1 MTDAQRGLVGAVE
14 KLYREGKGTDITLV
28 CQGSRKPAHTA
39 VLIARSSFFEA
50 KVERWC
56 NEKREIVLEGCDPE
70 ALNIVLDYM
79 YGIDL
84 PSMDCPKLCN
94 ILDISE
100 MFLMA
105 DLKERLETI
114 AIKMINKA
122 NVKELCGKA
131 DKYGSGSLL
140 HACAQFMVEEDVC
153 LDKEEV
159 KKMPDVALAC
169 MEVFKVKQKNLEKV
183 FKVKQK
189 NLEDRLKKAE
199 EQLRCEHTHS

>member
-1 MTDAQRGLVGAVE
+1 
-14 KLYREGKGTDITLV
+14 
-28 CQGSRKPAHTA
+28 
-39 VLIARSSFFEA
+39 
-50 KVERWC
+50 
-56 NEKREIVLEGCDPE
+56 
-70 ALNIVLDYM
+70 
-79 YGIDL
+79 
-84 PSMDCPKLCN
+84 
-94 ILDISE
+94 
-100 MFLMA
+100 MA
-105 DLKERLETI
+105 DLKKQLETI
-114 AIKMINKA
+114 AIKMINQA

-131 DKYGSGSLL
+131 DKYGSESLL